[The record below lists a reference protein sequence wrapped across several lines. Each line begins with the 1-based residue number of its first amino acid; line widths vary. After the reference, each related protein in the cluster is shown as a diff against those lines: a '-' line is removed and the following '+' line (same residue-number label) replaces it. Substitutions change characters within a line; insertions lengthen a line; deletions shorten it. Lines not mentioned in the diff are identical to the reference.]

1 MSELQR
7 IIDNNQVMILSNREI
22 NIDEEG
28 LRLNSNQI
36 LIFQDRTKLKSIPS
50 SKMDFTVLIVDK
62 VNNVKVFN
70 TKISV

>member
-1 MSELQR
+1 
-7 IIDNNQVMILSNREI
+7 MILSNREI
-22 NIDEEG
+22 NINEEG

-50 SKMDFTVLIVDK
+50 SKIHFAVLIVDE

-70 TKISV
+70 AKILGGDLYI